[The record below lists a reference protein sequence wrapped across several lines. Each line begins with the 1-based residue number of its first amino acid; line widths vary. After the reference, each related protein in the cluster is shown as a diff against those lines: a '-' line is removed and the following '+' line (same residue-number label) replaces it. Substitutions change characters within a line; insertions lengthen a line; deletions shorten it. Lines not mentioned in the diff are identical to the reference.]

1 MALIIE
7 DGTGVTGADS
17 YITVAEYNAWINAR
31 ITTHTDTDAVVESR
45 ILRAMDYVESLP
57 FKGEKKTEAQPL
69 QFPRYGLMVDGYWVD
84 SDTIPTVIKKA
95 LYEVV
100 YADERGYGLF
110 ADVARKTKREKVD
123 VLEIEYA
130 DNSASRVM
138 IPAAAA
144 YLRKLIR
151 PMMAVSRA

>member
-1 MALIIE
+1 MALVIE
-7 DGTGVTGADS
+7 DGTGVAGADS

-45 ILRAMDYVESLP
+45 ILRAMDYFEALD
-57 FKGEKKTEAQPL
+57 FKGSKQSSTQAL
-69 QFPRYGLMVDGYWVD
+69 QFPRYNLMIDGYPVY
-84 SDTIPTVIKKA
+84 SDTIPDIVKKA
-95 LYEVV
+95 LYEIV

-123 VLEIEYA
+123 VLEVEYS
-130 DNSASRVM
+130 DSSASRVM

-144 YLRKLIR
+144 YLRKLIKSSNV
-151 PMMAVSRA
+151 VSRA